1 MAGLLHSSLSLGVKS
16 VFPFILSVK
25 REIGFILGTGDEDT
39 HGAKKKKGQH
49 QHFWWIISELLD

>member
-25 REIGFILGTGDEDT
+25 REIGFILATGGEDT
-39 HGAKKKKGQH
+39 HGAKKGAASA
-49 QHFWWIISELLD
+49 FLVDNLRAFRLI

>member
-16 VFPFILSVK
+16 VFPFIFSVK
-25 REIGFILGTGDEDT
+25 REIGFILANGGEDT
-39 HGAKKKKGQH
+39 HGTKKGQR